1 VPSQLHEALVFLFRS
16 KPALAPELLSTALH
30 VGLPQYT
37 EVRVDSAE
45 LTDVQP
51 AEYRAD
57 VVVLLRALEPV
68 LGIVIEVQLSRDER
82 KRFVW
87 PAYVASLRRRIECA
101 VLLLVVTPD
110 ETVARWAAMP
120 IDLGGGN
127 IFVPCVLRPAAVPE
141 VVEPEQAK
149 LEPELA
155 VLSAMAH
162 GRDVDAAKAARIAF
176 AAQTASS
183 GLDDDRSRLYFD
195 LVSSSLSEAARRELQ
210 AMDFAKYE
218 YQSDFAKRY
227 VAQGRAEGRA
237 EVIIRQLT
245 LRYGELPPAV
255 QSQIAEASLAELD
268 AIAERL
274 LTAPTLQE
282 ALGS

>member
-1 VPSQLHEALVFLFRS
+1 VPSPLHEALVFLFRS
-16 KPALAPELLSTALH
+16 NPALAPELLHNALH
-30 VGLPQYT
+30 VALPQYS
-37 EVRVDSAE
+37 EARVDSAE
-45 LTDVQP
+45 LTDIQP

-57 VVVLLRALEPV
+57 VVVLLRESDPV
-68 LGIVIEVQLSRDER
+68 LGIVIEVQLSKDER
-82 KRFVW
+82 KRYVW
-87 PAYVASLRRRIECA
+87 PAYVVSLRRRIERP
-101 VLLLVVTPD
+101 VLLLVVTPN
-110 ETVARWAAMP
+110 EAVARWAAKP

-127 IFVPCVLRPAAVPE
+127 RFVPCVLRPAAVPE
-141 VVEPEQAK
+141 VGDVEKARA
-149 LEPELA
+149 EPELA

-162 GRDVDAAKAARIAF
+162 GRDVDAPKAARIAF
-176 AAQTASS
+176 AAQTASL
-183 GLDDDRSRLYFD
+183 GLDEDRSRLYFD

-227 VAQGRAEGRA
+227 VAQGRAE
-237 EVIIRQLT
+237 VIVRQLT
-245 LRYGELPPAV
+245 LRYGALPA
-255 QSQIAEASLAELD
+255 QAQARIAEASLPELN